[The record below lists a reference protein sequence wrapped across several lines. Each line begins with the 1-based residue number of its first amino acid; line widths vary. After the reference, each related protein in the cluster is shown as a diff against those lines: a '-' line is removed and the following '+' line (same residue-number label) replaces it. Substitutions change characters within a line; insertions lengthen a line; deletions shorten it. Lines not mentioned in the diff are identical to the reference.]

1 MKTKIWIVAVLLVL
15 LIIILFQNTQEVI
28 FRIYFWKISMSQVIL
43 VPLSVLI
50 GVLFGYYLAKTRKD
64 KKD

>member
-43 VPLSVLI
+43 VPLSVFI

>member
-1 MKTKIWIVAVLLVL
+1 MKTKILIIAVVVVLLV
-15 LIIILFQNTQEVI
+15 IILFQNTQEVE

-50 GVLFGYYLAKTRKD
+50 GIFFGYFLAKTRNS
-64 KKD
+64 KKG

>member
-1 MKTKIWIVAVLLVL
+1 
-15 LIIILFQNTQEVI
+15 
-28 FRIYFWKISMSQVIL
+28 VIL